1 MTDGGSTPTRIR
13 VLLVDD
19 HRILREGVRALL
31 AGEPG
36 IDVVGE
42 AEDGESAVLQVDRV
56 KPDVVLMD
64 MVMPR
69 LGGLEATARI
79 KERHPEVVVLV
90 MSMHDNNEY
99 VQQVIKAGASGYV
112 LKGVTGGA
120 LVQAIRAVHEGASFV
135 DPAIAAK
142 LVEDYVR
149 RVRGEVPSDPEDLL
163 TPRER
168 EILQLVAQGHGNHE
182 IASQLFLSKK
192 TVETHRANIMRKLD
206 LHDVTELVK
215 YALRRGIIHLD

>member
-1 MTDGGSTPTRIR
+1 MSDVGATAQPIR

-19 HRILREGVRALL
+19 HRILREGVRSLL
-31 AGEPG
+31 AGVLG
-36 IDVVGE
+36 IEVVGE
-42 AEDGESAVLQVDRV
+42 AKDGESAVLQVDNV

-64 MVMPR
+64 VVMPH

-79 KERHPEVVVLV
+79 KERHPEVVVLI
-90 MSMHDNNEY
+90 MSMHDNDEY
-99 VQQVIKAGASGYV
+99 VQQAIKAGASGYV
-112 LKGVTGGA
+112 LKGVTA
-120 LVQAIRAVHEGASFV
+120 DDLVRAIKTVHEGASFV

-149 RVRGEVPSDPEDLL
+149 WVRGDLTSDPKEHL
-163 TPRER
+163 TPREH
-168 EILQLVAQGHGNHE
+168 EILKLIAEGNSNHE
-182 IASQLFLSKK
+182 IATRLFLSKK

-215 YALRRGIIHLD
+215 YALRIGIIELD

>member
-1 MTDGGSTPTRIR
+1 MPDADATARPIR

-31 AGEPG
+31 AGKPG
-36 IDVVGE
+36 VTVVGE
-42 AEDGESAVLQVDRV
+42 AEDGESAVLQVDCV

-79 KERHPEVVVLV
+79 KARHPEVAILI
-90 MSMHDNNEY
+90 MSMHNNDEY
-99 VQQVIKAGASGYV
+99 VKQVIKAGASGYV
-112 LKGVTGGA
+112 LKGVTGGD
-120 LVQAIRAVHEGASFV
+120 LVRAIKAVHGGASFV

-142 LVEDYVR
+142 LVEDYVH
-149 RVRGEVPSDPEDLL
+149 RVRGDLPSDPNELL
-163 TPRER
+163 TPREQ
-168 EILQLVAQGHGNHE
+168 EILVLVAEGHSNHE
-182 IASQLFLSKK
+182 IAAGLYLSKK
-192 TVETHRANIMRKLD
+192 TVETHRANMMRKLD

-215 YALRRGIIHLD
+215 YALRRGIIRLD

>member
-1 MTDGGSTPTRIR
+1 VPDAGATAQPIR

-36 IDVVGE
+36 VRVVGE
-42 AEDGESAVLQVDRV
+42 AADGENALLQVDGV

-64 MVMPR
+64 MVMPG

-79 KERHPEVVVLV
+79 KARHPEVVVLI
-90 MSMHDNNEY
+90 MSMHDNDEY

-112 LKGVTGGA
+112 LKGVTGDD
-120 LVQAIRAVHEGASFV
+120 LVRAIKAVHEGASFV

-142 LVEDYVR
+142 LVEDYVH
-149 RVRGEVPSDPEDLL
+149 RVRGDLPSDPRELL
-163 TPRER
+163 TPREQ
-168 EILQLVAQGHGNHE
+168 EILVLVAEGHSNHE
-182 IASQLFLSKK
+182 IAARLFLSKK
-192 TVETHRANIMRKLD
+192 TVETHRANTMRKLD

>member
-1 MTDGGSTPTRIR
+1 MPDDGRSPKPIR

-19 HRILREGVRALL
+19 HRILREGVRSLL
-31 AGEPG
+31 SGERG
-36 IDVVGE
+36 INVVGE
-42 AEDGESAVLQVDRV
+42 ADDGESAIRQVASV

-64 MVMPR
+64 MVMPGV
-69 LGGLEATARI
+69 GGLEATARI

-120 LVQAIRAVHEGASFV
+120 LVQAIRAVHEGAAFV

-149 RVRGEVPSDPEDLL
+149 RVRGEVPSDPADLL

-182 IASQLFLSKK
+182 IAAQLFLSKK

-206 LHDVTELVK
+206 LHDVTDLVK

>member
-1 MTDGGSTPTRIR
+1 VPDVGATAQPIR

-36 IDVVGE
+36 IKVVGE
-42 AEDGESAVLQVDRV
+42 AEDGESAILQVDSV

-69 LGGLEATARI
+69 LGGLEATVRI
-79 KERHPEVVVLV
+79 KASHPEVVVLI
-90 MSMHDNNEY
+90 MSMHDNDEY
-99 VQQVIKAGASGYV
+99 VQQVIRAGASGYV
-112 LKGVTGGA
+112 LKGVTGDD
-120 LVQAIRAVHEGASFV
+120 LVRAINAVYEGASFV

-142 LVEDYVR
+142 LVEDYVH
-149 RVRGEVPSDPEDLL
+149 RVRGDVTGDPKELL
-163 TPRER
+163 TPREQ
-168 EILQLVAQGHGNHE
+168 EILKLVAEGHSNHE
-182 IASQLFLSKK
+182 IATQLFLSKK
-192 TVETHRANIMRKLD
+192 TVETHRANTMRKLD

>member
-1 MTDGGSTPTRIR
+1 MPDVGAGARPIR

-36 IDVVGE
+36 IKVVGE
-42 AEDGESAVLQVDRV
+42 AEDGESAILQVDSV

-69 LGGLEATARI
+69 LGGLEATVRI
-79 KERHPEVVVLV
+79 KASHPEVVVLI
-90 MSMHDNNEY
+90 MSMHDNDEY
-99 VQQVIKAGASGYV
+99 VQQVIRAGASGYV
-112 LKGVTGGA
+112 LKGVTGDD
-120 LVQAIRAVHEGASFV
+120 LVRAINAVYEGASFV

-142 LVEDYVR
+142 LVEDYVH
-149 RVRGEVPSDPEDLL
+149 RVRGDVTGDPKELL
-163 TPRER
+163 TPREQ
-168 EILQLVAQGHGNHE
+168 EILKLVAEGHSNHE
-182 IASQLFLSKK
+182 IATQLFLSKK
-192 TVETHRANIMRKLD
+192 TVETHRANTMRKLD

>member
-1 MTDGGSTPTRIR
+1 MPDAGATSPPIR

-36 IDVVGE
+36 IKVVGE
-42 AEDGESAVLQVDRV
+42 AEDGEAAVLQVDTVR
-56 KPDVVLMD
+56 PDVVLMD
-64 MVMPR
+64 MVMPN
-69 LGGLEATARI
+69 LGGLEATVRI

-90 MSMHDNNEY
+90 MSMHDNDEY

-112 LKGVTGGA
+112 LKGVTGDD
-120 LVQAIRAVHEGASFV
+120 LVQAIKAVHEGASFV

-149 RVRGEVPSDPEDLL
+149 RVRGDVASDPKELL
-163 TPRER
+163 TPREQ
-168 EILQLVAQGHGNHE
+168 EILALVAEGHSNHE
-182 IASQLFLSKK
+182 IAVHLFLSKK
-192 TVETHRANIMRKLD
+192 TVETHRANIMRKLE

>member
-1 MTDGGSTPTRIR
+1 MPDEGHAPKPIR

-31 AGEPG
+31 ADEPG

-42 AEDGESAVLQVDRV
+42 AEDGESAIAQADRLA
-56 KPDVVLMD
+56 PDVILMD

-79 KERHPEVVVLV
+79 KQLHPGIMILI
-90 MSMHDNNEY
+90 MSMHDNDEY

-112 LKGVTGGA
+112 LKGVAADDLVRAIKAVRDGA
-120 LVQAIRAVHEGASFV
+120 PFV

-142 LVEDYVR
+142 LVEDYVH
-149 RVRGEVPSDPEDLL
+149 RVRGELPDDPGQLL
-163 TPRER
+163 TPREQ
-168 EILQLVAQGHGNHE
+168 EILKLVADGQSNHE
-182 IASQLFLSKK
+182 IAARLYLSKK

-206 LHDVTELVK
+206 LHDVTELIK

>member
-1 MTDGGSTPTRIR
+1 MPDVGASAQPIR
-13 VLLVDD
+13 VLIVDD

-31 AGEPG
+31 AGVTG
-36 IDVVGE
+36 IRVVGE
-42 AEDGESAVLQVDRV
+42 AEDGESAILQVDSV

-64 MVMPR
+64 MVMPH

-79 KERHPEVVVLV
+79 KERHPEVVVLI
-90 MSMHDNNEY
+90 MSMHDNDEY

-112 LKGVTGGA
+112 LKGVTA
-120 LVQAIRAVHEGASFV
+120 DDLVRAIKTVHEGASFV

-149 RVRGEVPSDPEDLL
+149 CVRGDLTSDPKEHL
-163 TPRER
+163 TPREH
-168 EILQLVAQGHGNHE
+168 EILKLIAEGNSNHE
-182 IASQLFLSKK
+182 IATRLFLSKK

-215 YALRRGIIHLD
+215 YALRTGIIELD

>member
-1 MTDGGSTPTRIR
+1 MPDEGRIPTRIR

-31 AGEPG
+31 AGEPA
-36 IDVVGE
+36 IEVVGE
-42 AEDGESAVLQVDRV
+42 AEDGESAVAQAGRL

-64 MVMPR
+64 MVMPH

-79 KERHPEVVVLV
+79 KEQHPDIMVLI
-90 MSMHDNNEY
+90 MSMHDNDEY

-112 LKGVTGGA
+112 LKGVA
-120 LVQAIRAVHEGASFV
+120 ADDLVRAIEAVNGGASFV

-142 LVEDYVR
+142 LVEDYVH
-149 RVRGEVPSDPEDLL
+149 RVRGELPNDPKQLL

-168 EILQLVAQGHGNHE
+168 EILKLVAESHSNHE
-182 IASQLFLSKK
+182 IAAQLYLSKK

-215 YALRRGIIHLD
+215 YALRRGIIRLD

>member
-31 AGEPG
+31 GGEPG

-69 LGGLEATARI
+69 IGGLEATARI
-79 KERHPEVVVLV
+79 KAKHPEVVVLI
-90 MSMHDNNEY
+90 MSMHDNDEY

-112 LKGVTGGA
+112 LKGVAGDD
-120 LVQAIRAVHEGASFV
+120 LVQAIRAVNEGAAFV

-142 LVEDYVR
+142 LVEDYVH
-149 RVRGEVPSDPEDLL
+149 RVRGELPSDPKELL
-163 TPRER
+163 TPREL
-168 EILQLVAQGHGNHE
+168 EILKLVAESHTNYE
-182 IASQLFLSKK
+182 IAARLFLSKK
-192 TVETHRANIMRKLD
+192 TVETHRANIMRKLE

>member
-1 MTDGGSTPTRIR
+1 MPDAGATPPAIR

-19 HRILREGVRALL
+19 HRILREGVRSLL

-36 IDVVGE
+36 IVVIGE
-42 AEDGESAVLQVDRV
+42 AEDGDSAVLQADSL

-69 LGGLEATARI
+69 LGGLEATAKI
-79 KERHPEVVVLV
+79 KAQHPEIVVLI
-90 MSMHDNNEY
+90 MSMHDNDEY
-99 VQQVIKAGASGYV
+99 VRQVIKAGASGYV
-112 LKGVTGGA
+112 LKGVTGRD
-120 LVQAIRAVHEGASFV
+120 LVRAIKAVCGGASFV

-142 LVEDYVR
+142 LVEDYVH
-149 RVRGEVPSDPEDLL
+149 RVRGDAPSDPVDVL
-163 TPRER
+163 TPREQ
-168 EILQLVAQGHGNHE
+168 EILALLAEGHSNHE
-182 IASQLFLSKK
+182 IAVRLYLSKK

-206 LHDVTELVK
+206 LHDVTGLVK

>member
-1 MTDGGSTPTRIR
+1 VPDVGASAQPIR
-13 VLLVDD
+13 VLIVDD

-31 AGEPG
+31 AGVTG
-36 IDVVGE
+36 IRVVGE
-42 AEDGESAVLQVDRV
+42 AEDGESAILQVDSV

-64 MVMPR
+64 MVMPH

-79 KERHPEVVVLV
+79 KERHPEVVVLI
-90 MSMHDNNEY
+90 MSMHDNDEY

-112 LKGVTGGA
+112 LKGVTA
-120 LVQAIRAVHEGASFV
+120 DDLVRAIKTVHEGASFV

-149 RVRGEVPSDPEDLL
+149 CVRGDLTSDPKEHL
-163 TPRER
+163 TPREH
-168 EILQLVAQGHGNHE
+168 EILKLIAEGNSNHE
-182 IASQLFLSKK
+182 IATRLFLSKK

-215 YALRRGIIHLD
+215 YALRTGIIELD

>member
-1 MTDGGSTPTRIR
+1 MPDDGRIPTPIR

-36 IDVVGE
+36 IEVVGE
-42 AEDGESAVLQVDRV
+42 AEDGESAVAQAGRL

-64 MVMPR
+64 MVMPH

-79 KERHPEVVVLV
+79 KEQHPDIMVLI
-90 MSMHDNNEY
+90 MSMHDNDEY

-112 LKGVTGGA
+112 LKGVA
-120 LVQAIRAVHEGASFV
+120 ADDLVRAIEAVDGGASFV

-142 LVEDYVR
+142 LVEDYVH
-149 RVRGEVPSDPEDLL
+149 RVRGELPNDPKQLL
-163 TPRER
+163 TPREQ
-168 EILQLVAQGHGNHE
+168 EILKLVAESHSNHE
-182 IASQLFLSKK
+182 IAARLYLSKK

>member
-1 MTDGGSTPTRIR
+1 MTDVGATAHPIR

-36 IDVVGE
+36 IKVVGE
-42 AEDGESAVLQVDRV
+42 AEDGESAVLQVDIV

-69 LGGLEATARI
+69 LSGLEATARI
-79 KERHPEVVVLV
+79 KARHPKVVILI
-90 MSMHDNNEY
+90 MSMHDNDEY

-112 LKGVTGGA
+112 LKGVTGDD
-120 LVQAIRAVHEGASFV
+120 LVRAIKAVHEGASFV

-142 LVEDYVR
+142 LVEDYVH
-149 RVRGEVPSDPEDLL
+149 RVRGDLPSDPKALL

-168 EILQLVAQGHGNHE
+168 EILVLVAEGHSNHE
-182 IASQLFLSKK
+182 IAARLYLSKK
-192 TVETHRANIMRKLD
+192 TVETHRSNIMRKLD

-215 YALRRGIIHLD
+215 YALRRGIIRLD

>member
-1 MTDGGSTPTRIR
+1 VPDGDATAQPIR
-13 VLLVDD
+13 VLIVDD

-31 AGEPG
+31 AGELG
-36 IDVVGE
+36 IMVVGE
-42 AEDGESAVLQVDRV
+42 AEDGESAVLQVDSV

-64 MVMPR
+64 MVMPH
-69 LGGLEATARI
+69 LGGLAATARI

-90 MSMHDNNEY
+90 MSMHDNDEY
-99 VQQVIKAGASGYV
+99 VQQVIQAGASGYV
-112 LKGVTGGA
+112 LKGVTGDD
-120 LVQAIRAVHEGASFV
+120 LVRAIKVVHEGASFV

-149 RVRGEVPSDPEDLL
+149 RVRGELASDPKELL
-163 TPRER
+163 TPREQ
-168 EILQLVAQGHGNHE
+168 EILKLVAEGHRNHE
-182 IASQLFLSKK
+182 IAARLFLSKK
-192 TVETHRANIMRKLD
+192 TVETHRASIMRKLD

>member
-1 MTDGGSTPTRIR
+1 VPDASASAHPIR

-36 IDVVGE
+36 IRVVGE
-42 AEDGESAVLQVDRV
+42 AADGENALLQVDGI

-64 MVMPR
+64 MVMPGI
-69 LGGLEATARI
+69 GGLEATARI
-79 KERHPEVVVLV
+79 KARHPEVVVLI
-90 MSMHDNNEY
+90 MSMHDNDEY

-112 LKGVTGGA
+112 LKGVTGDD
-120 LVQAIRAVHEGASFV
+120 LVCAIKAVHEGASFV

-142 LVEDYVR
+142 LVEDYVH
-149 RVRGEVPSDPEDLL
+149 RVRGDLPSDPQELL
-163 TPRER
+163 TPREQ
-168 EILQLVAQGHGNHE
+168 EILVLVAEGRSNHE
-182 IASQLFLSKK
+182 IAARLFLSKK
-192 TVETHRANIMRKLD
+192 TVETHRANTMRKLD

>member
-1 MTDGGSTPTRIR
+1 VPDAGATAQPIR

-31 AGEPG
+31 AGKPG
-36 IDVVGE
+36 IKVVGE
-42 AEDGESAVLQVDRV
+42 AADGENALLQVDGV

-64 MVMPR
+64 MVMPG

-79 KERHPEVVVLV
+79 KARHPEVVVLI
-90 MSMHDNNEY
+90 MSMHDNDEY

-112 LKGVTGGA
+112 LKGVTGDD
-120 LVQAIRAVHEGASFV
+120 LVRAIKAVHEGASFV

-142 LVEDYVR
+142 LVEDYVH
-149 RVRGEVPSDPEDLL
+149 RVRGDLPSDPQELL
-163 TPRER
+163 TPREQ
-168 EILQLVAQGHGNHE
+168 EILVLVAEGHSNHE
-182 IASQLFLSKK
+182 IAARLFLSKK
-192 TVETHRANIMRKLD
+192 TVETHRANTMRKLD

>member
-1 MTDGGSTPTRIR
+1 MPDEGRIPTRIR

-31 AGEPG
+31 AGEPA
-36 IDVVGE
+36 IEVVGE
-42 AEDGESAVLQVDRV
+42 AEDGESAVAQAGRL

-64 MVMPR
+64 MVMPH

-79 KERHPEVVVLV
+79 KEQHPDIMVLI
-90 MSMHDNNEY
+90 MSMHDNDEY

-112 LKGVTGGA
+112 LKGVA
-120 LVQAIRAVHEGASFV
+120 ADDLVRAIEAVDGGASFV

-142 LVEDYVR
+142 LVEDYVH
-149 RVRGEVPSDPEDLL
+149 RVRGELPNDPKQLL
-163 TPRER
+163 TPREQ
-168 EILQLVAQGHGNHE
+168 EILKLVAESHSNHE
-182 IASQLFLSKK
+182 IAAQLYLSKK

-215 YALRRGIIHLD
+215 YALRHGIIRLD

>member
-1 MTDGGSTPTRIR
+1 VPDAGATARPIR

-36 IDVVGE
+36 ITVVGE
-42 AEDGESAVLQVDRV
+42 AEDGESAVLQADSL

-69 LGGLEATARI
+69 LGGLEATAMI
-79 KERHPEVVVLV
+79 KECHPEIVVLI
-90 MSMHDNNEY
+90 MSMHNNDEY
-99 VQQVIKAGASGYV
+99 VRQVIKAGASGYV
-112 LKGVTGGA
+112 LKGVAGDD
-120 LVQAIRAVHEGASFV
+120 LIQAIRAVHEGASFV

-149 RVRGEVPSDPEDLL
+149 RVRGDLASDPKELL
-163 TPRER
+163 TPREQ
-168 EILQLVAQGHGNHE
+168 EILKLVAEGHSNHE
-182 IASQLFLSKK
+182 IAKRLFLSKK
-192 TVETHRANIMRKLD
+192 TVETHRANIMRKLE

-215 YALRRGIIHLD
+215 YALRRGIIRLD

>member
-1 MTDGGSTPTRIR
+1 MPDVGATAQPIR

-36 IDVVGE
+36 IKVVGE
-42 AEDGESAVLQVDRV
+42 AEDGESAILQVDSV

-69 LGGLEATARI
+69 LGGLEATVRI
-79 KERHPEVVVLV
+79 KASHPEVVVLI
-90 MSMHDNNEY
+90 MSMHDNDEY
-99 VQQVIKAGASGYV
+99 VQQVIRAGASGYV
-112 LKGVTGGA
+112 LKGVTGDD
-120 LVQAIRAVHEGASFV
+120 LVRAINAVYEGASFV

-142 LVEDYVR
+142 LVEDYVH
-149 RVRGEVPSDPEDLL
+149 RVRGDVTGDPKELL
-163 TPRER
+163 TPREQ
-168 EILQLVAQGHGNHE
+168 EILKLVAEGHSNHE
-182 IASQLFLSKK
+182 IATQLFLSKK
-192 TVETHRANIMRKLD
+192 TVETHRANTMRKLD

>member
-1 MTDGGSTPTRIR
+1 MLDHDRRSAPIR

-36 IDVVGE
+36 ITVVGE
-42 AEDGESAVLQVDRV
+42 AADGAAAISQVDRLA
-56 KPDVVLMD
+56 PDVVLMD
-64 MVMPR
+64 MVMPHQS
-69 LGGLEATARI
+69 GLEATARI
-79 KERHPEVVVLV
+79 KELHPEVIVLI
-90 MSMHDNNEY
+90 MSMHDNDEY

-112 LKGVTGGA
+112 LKGLTGDD
-120 LVQAIRAVHEGASFV
+120 LVQAIKAVHEGASFV

-149 RVRGEVPSDPEDLL
+149 RVRGDSPAEPEDPL
-163 TPRER
+163 TPREL
-168 EILQLVAQGHGNHE
+168 EILTLVAEGNSNHE
-182 IASQLFLSKK
+182 IAVRLFLSKK
-192 TVETHRANIMRKLD
+192 TVETHRANIMRKLE

>member
-1 MTDGGSTPTRIR
+1 VPDAGATAQPIR

-36 IDVVGE
+36 IRVVGE
-42 AEDGESAVLQVDRV
+42 AADGENALLQVDGV

-64 MVMPR
+64 MVMPG

-79 KERHPEVVVLV
+79 KARHPEVVVLI
-90 MSMHDNNEY
+90 MSMHDNDEY

-112 LKGVTGGA
+112 LKGVTGDD
-120 LVQAIRAVHEGASFV
+120 LVRAIKAVHDGASFV

-142 LVEDYVR
+142 LVEDYVH
-149 RVRGEVPSDPEDLL
+149 RVRGDLPSDPQELL
-163 TPRER
+163 TPREQ
-168 EILQLVAQGHGNHE
+168 EILVLVAEGHSNHE
-182 IASQLFLSKK
+182 IAARLFLSKK
-192 TVETHRANIMRKLD
+192 TVETHRANTMRKLD

>member
-1 MTDGGSTPTRIR
+1 MPDVGAVERPIR

-31 AGEPG
+31 AGERG
-36 IDVVGE
+36 ITVVGE
-42 AEDGESAVLQVDRV
+42 AEDGEGAVLQVDNV

-69 LGGLEATARI
+69 LDGLEATARI
-79 KERHPEVVVLV
+79 KERHPEVTVLI
-90 MSMHDNNEY
+90 MSMHDNDEY
-99 VQQVIKAGASGYV
+99 VRQVIKAGASGYV
-112 LKGVTGGA
+112 LKGVTGDG
-120 LVQAIRAVHEGASFV
+120 LVRAIKAVHEGASFV

-149 RVRGEVPSDPEDLL
+149 RVRGELASDPKELL
-163 TPRER
+163 TPREQ
-168 EILQLVAQGHGNHE
+168 EILKLVAEGHSNHE
-182 IASQLFLSKK
+182 IAAHLFLSKK
-192 TVETHRANIMRKLD
+192 TVETHRANTMRKLD

-215 YALRRGIIHLD
+215 YALRRGIINLD

>member
-1 MTDGGSTPTRIR
+1 MPDEGRIPTRIR

-36 IDVVGE
+36 IEVVGE
-42 AEDGESAVLQVDRV
+42 AEDGESAVAQAGRL

-64 MVMPR
+64 MVMPH

-79 KERHPEVVVLV
+79 KEQHPDIMVLI
-90 MSMHDNNEY
+90 MSMHDNDEY

-112 LKGVTGGA
+112 LKGVA
-120 LVQAIRAVHEGASFV
+120 ADDLVRAIEAVDGGASFV

-142 LVEDYVR
+142 LVEDYVH
-149 RVRGEVPSDPEDLL
+149 RVRGELPNDPKQLL
-163 TPRER
+163 TPREQ
-168 EILQLVAQGHGNHE
+168 EILKLVAESHSNHE
-182 IASQLFLSKK
+182 IAARLYLSKK

-215 YALRRGIIHLD
+215 YALRHGIIRLD